1 MFRIGLGQ
9 DSHKLISNFHPPA
22 GGPLSKSLVLGG
34 VKITEKYYLEADSD
48 GDVILHALCNALS
61 TSIGGGS
68 LDTWTG
74 EMFRNGITDSKEYLR
89 KILIKVK
96 AGKYKINNVA
106 IMVEAATPKLEK
118 HREEIQKSL
127 AKLLE
132 IEAGRV
138 GMAFTSGEE
147 LTSFG
152 RGEGIQVISTVLIEK

>member
-9 DSHKLISNFHPPA
+9 DSHRLKTGGRLI
-22 GGPLSKSLVLGG
+22 LGG
-34 VKITEKYYLEADSD
+34 VEITKEYYLEADSD
-48 GDVILHALCNALS
+48 GDVIIHALCNALS
-61 TSIGGGS
+61 TAIGGGS

-89 KILIKVK
+89 KILAKVK

-106 IMVEAATPKLEK
+106 IMVEAAKPKLEK
-118 HREEIQKSL
+118 YREEIQKSL

-132 IEAGRV
+132 VEAERV
-138 GMAFTSGEE
+138 GMAFTSGEG